1 MTAPLFQFDQ
11 SHGAVN
17 AAVLVRLGALDT
29 SLARA
34 GSAQALVS
42 DANARRIGG
51 GYFMCFVVPDAR
63 GCVTTRQ
70 DRLRGGC

>member
-1 MTAPLFQFDQ
+1 MSSLLITPT
-11 SHGAVN
+11 SHDRGPV
-17 AAVLVRLGALDT
+17 VLVRLGALDA

-34 GSAQALVS
+34 GSVQALVS
-42 DANARRIGG
+42 DATALRIGG
-51 GYFMCFVVPDAR
+51 GYFMCFGVPDAR

>member
-1 MTAPLFQFDQ
+1 MSSLLITPT
-11 SHGAVN
+11 SHDRGPV
-17 AAVLVRLGALDT
+17 VLVRLGALDA

-34 GSAQALVS
+34 GSVQALVS
-42 DANARRIGG
+42 DATARRIGG
-51 GYFMCFVVPDAR
+51 GYFMCFGVPDAR